1 MPAVGHSQPSSPPS
15 PASFAGDVSSASSVW
30 STPVLLWRVHV
41 PNLQSGAGGQG
52 WPRILP
58 GLELTSPSPQVQ
70 QYRVAMTAK
79 DCSVMIALSPCL
91 QDAR

>member
-1 MPAVGHSQPSSPPS
+1 MPAVVTRS
-15 PASFAGDVSSASSVW
+15 PAALHPQRHSRGTSPQRHQRGPRLCFHGG
-30 STPVLLWRVHV
+30 STCH
-41 PNLQSGAGGQG
+41 LQSGAGGQG